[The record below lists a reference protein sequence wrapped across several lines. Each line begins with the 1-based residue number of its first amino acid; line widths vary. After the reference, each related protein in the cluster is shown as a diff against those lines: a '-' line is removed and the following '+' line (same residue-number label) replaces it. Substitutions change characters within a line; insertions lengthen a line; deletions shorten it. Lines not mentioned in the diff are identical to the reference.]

1 MTNWALIAGG
11 RCAGQPWRVR
21 VAGFCLE
28 DQQAFLLS
36 DADWE
41 GLQRKLPLQPL
52 TVYGL
57 SNGLLF
63 ERATDAAGEADGVL
77 LIAH

>member
-11 RCAGQPWRVR
+11 RCVGQPWRVR
-21 VAGFCLE
+21 VAGFCLD

-41 GLQRKLPLQPL
+41 ALQRQLPLQPL
-52 TVYGL
+52 AAYGL
-57 SNGLLF
+57 GNGMLF
-63 ERATDAAGEADGVL
+63 ERATDAWGSPMAFC
-77 LIAH
+77 